1 MFYDSRLVECSL
13 ASCLLPLKLDKQLG
27 KITFK
32 ARSMETLKFCC
43 IFYSPIIALGVFW
56 FIGGLFEAILKGLPN
71 TMEKVTF
78 AGMVTGQY
86 INFVHPFPL
95 ANGLSKVSTLV
106 LSKDL
111 SWPSFGLWHLIGY
124 LIAFLSLPLGKFP
137 FVFSKLLVLFPFSVL
152 WGFQRVDVLVTYPG
166 VELHLPAAVHL
177 LHVLLCD
184 HDAAPGQLLY
194 HTLGKDGHKGSVL
207 FGYC

>member
-1 MFYDSRLVECSL
+1 
-13 ASCLLPLKLDKQLG
+13 
-27 KITFK
+27 
-32 ARSMETLKFCC
+32 METLKFCC

-111 SWPSFGLWHLIGY
+111 SWPSFGLWHLVGY

-137 FVFSKLLVLFPFSVL
+137 FEFSKLLVLFPFSVL

-184 HDAAPGQLLY
+184 HDANPGQLLY